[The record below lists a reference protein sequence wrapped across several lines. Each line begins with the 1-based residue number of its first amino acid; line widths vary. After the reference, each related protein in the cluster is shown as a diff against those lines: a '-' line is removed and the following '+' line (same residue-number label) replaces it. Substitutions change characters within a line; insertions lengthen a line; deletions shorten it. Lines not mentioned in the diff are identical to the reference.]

1 MTSIRA
7 NVLKISL
14 RSNVSRLMF
23 PPDITGSIAL
33 VALDYAGAMALCL
46 ELNVNW
52 GVQWA

>member
-1 MTSIRA
+1 MRSIRA
-7 NVLKISL
+7 NVLKTLL

-46 ELNVNW
+46 ELDLDW
-52 GVQWA
+52 SVQWA